1 MSACNCEKRPIIDA
15 VGKSVKNYY
24 EVIAPYSGG
33 ATANGKTIAAG
44 PIEIADAFEMCNGS
58 GVIRSASVKE
68 FGTTQELDFD
78 IVFVGNDG
86 YTIATNTTTAFDATI
101 AEDNKLQD
109 AIEIT
114 TYTDKGQYREAKPTF
129 APLTVFNASTTE
141 TEKRKLWYYLIA
153 RAAVTYT
160 GSTRLAIS
168 IAIEN
173 D

>member
-1 MSACNCEKRPIIDA
+1 MSACGCNKRPIIDA

-24 EVIAPYSGG
+24 EIITPYSGG
-33 ATANGKTIAAG
+33 ATTSGKTIAAG
-44 PIEIADAFEMCNGS
+44 PIEIEDAFEMCNGS

-78 IVFVGNDG
+78 IIFVGNNG
-86 YTIATNTTTAFDATI
+86 YTILTNTTTAFDATI
-101 AEDNKLQD
+101 AVDNKLQD
-109 AIEIT
+109 AIEVT

-141 TEKRKLWYYLIA
+141 TEKRKLWYYLVA
-153 RAAVTYT
+153 RGAVTYT
-160 GSTRLAIS
+160 GSTRLAVS
-168 IAIEN
+168 LAIEN

>member
-1 MSACNCEKRPIIDA
+1 MSACGCEQRPIIDA

-24 EVIAPYSGG
+24 EVIAPYSSG
-33 ATANGKTIAAG
+33 ATTSGKTIAAG
-44 PIEIADAFEMCNGS
+44 PIEIAGAFEMCNGS
-58 GVIRSASVKE
+58 GVVRSASVKE

-86 YTIATNTTTAFDATI
+86 YTITTNTTTAFDATI
-101 AEDNKLQD
+101 ADDNKLQD

-129 APLTVFNASTTE
+129 APLSVFNASTTE

-153 RAAVTYT
+153 RGAVTYT
-160 GSTRLAIS
+160 GSTRLAVS
-168 IAIEN
+168 ITIES